1 MLSSV
6 FGGAAGVDLLL
17 VVSRGHVGT
26 GSPCYAGTT
35 KSRYT
40 PVFRIL
46 RIDLRI
52 RPVDRLLLRVSAN
65 NCGAGV
71 AQGALIENF
80 AKKIMLIFSRRF
92 KGHFDQRIHLG

>member
-52 RPVDRLLLRVSAN
+52 RPVDRTVTPSRPARHSAN
-65 NCGAGV
+65 WLSSC
-71 AQGALIENF
+71 QALIR
-80 AKKIMLIFSRRF
+80 A
-92 KGHFDQRIHLG
+92 QRAPL